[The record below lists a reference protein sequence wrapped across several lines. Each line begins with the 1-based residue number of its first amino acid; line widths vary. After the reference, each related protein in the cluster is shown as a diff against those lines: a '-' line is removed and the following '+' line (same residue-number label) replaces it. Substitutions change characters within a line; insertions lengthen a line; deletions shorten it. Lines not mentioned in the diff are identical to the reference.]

1 MRIADDI
8 PEASVQAG
16 FSRSGTRMAAPPG
29 DLVLQV
35 VFGRAFLL
43 ELERGNLQAATVFA
57 RAFLRYRA
65 PLPSRGPRATSP

>member
-1 MRIADDI
+1 
-8 PEASVQAG
+8 
-16 FSRSGTRMAAPPG
+16 MAAPPG